1 MKENVTKIEK
11 VKKIIYRSGSEVR
24 TPLSGWL
31 AAEAAEAA
39 RGAGPAL
46 SAVRTRSSESFHEQ
60 KVNIRKDLEDCTK
73 LCASKR
79 WSGSNKYNVQLKY
92 IKRRVPPKP

>member
-1 MKENVTKIEK
+1 M
-11 VKKIIYRSGSEVR
+11 RCGRRLAGGSPQR
-24 TPLSGWL
+24 PR
-31 AAEAAEAA
+31 EAV
-39 RGAGPAL
+39 RGAGPTL